1 MIWWLRVRCAP
12 ALIGALVVVVGVAA
26 LVPKSEVP
34 VPSVAGSLT
43 SGLPFRYLV
52 PLLPVLLILYGR
64 ARADDAPESV
74 AVRPVRWLDACF
86 MTAPVAVLLLASA
99 FVPDG
104 VAVARNTAG
113 YLGCALV
120 LRWLSTPRL
129 SIALITFLPFA
140 VVSLGGGVG
149 ANQPGGPG
157 RCTKGQRR
165 SPEGAPP
172 CSSVRDWWPPSA
184 RRCWA
189 RGAEQTS
196 SGTGPE

>member
-140 VVSLGGGVG
+140 VVSLGGGGGSQSAWWAWPLHEGTAPFAGGCATVFFG
-149 ANQPGGPG
+149 AGLVASFRTPLLGKG
-157 RCTKGQRR
+157 R
-165 SPEGAPP
+165 
-172 CSSVRDWWPPSA
+172 
-184 RRCWA
+184 
-189 RGAEQTS
+189 
-196 SGTGPE
+196 GTDE